1 MSYQISWGTGNTL
14 VMPDQKDVVYGHLL
28 NYLTANARE
37 HSDIVDEMLNPDNG
51 SLVVAYANLDDE
63 EKEDFTDLL
72 SDMVSEIL
80 MDEDVSIE
88 FLKKDNEAWEQYLG
102 GAKTADDEQLRELLT
117 DYAEATTLYEIH
129 VGSADYD
136 RLRGR
141 SGFKFGR
148 DMQKLPKFN
157 LSEFK
162 GKYSLK
168 PRIKPQPLQLEVSV
182 SKKGA
187 TKTRGSFEDILA
199 QADKDRK
206 KLRRALNAKINKQ
219 SLKETLKEYNE
230 LVQERGQLRK
240 VLDKE
245 VLDEMKLRYEQ
256 GTVKSNLKKQVAKV
270 VIDYM
275 ASFTENE
282 ATARLID
289 KSLSIN
295 YKIVNVNPIQYFY
308 TVKGQMKGAMD
319 SLSTLAQAQLDE
331 KSKQIRDR
339 GVVSGGW
346 TSTTGSQIKFTNA
359 MFERDEDDIEE
370 EEDFKGTIYLE
381 AQTVQGIPKDI
392 TQFTLSDMVP
402 VSFLTDKNK
411 EKETYFY
418 ELKTSTLIKQV
429 ESDKKLGAFLDFGIG
444 DINKVVVNMV
454 EIKFTLP
461 PKSKKGT
468 TIKEGAFSQEQQ
480 ILAKRLSEIKVI
492 TNLKS
497 APIAIWDSS
506 SYSPSAV
513 KPSAK
518 MEEHLALFKERI
530 EDLIDYYEIKVKG
543 EVDDKEEN

>member
-28 NYLTANARE
+28 NYLTANAEE

-63 EKEDFTDLL
+63 EEEEFADLL
-72 SDMVSEIL
+72 SDIISEIL
-80 MDEDVSIE
+80 RDEDVSIN

-102 GAKTADDEQLRELLT
+102 GAKTANDEQLRELLT

-148 DMQKLPKFN
+148 DMQKLPKFDLN
-157 LSEFK
+157 EFK
-162 GKYSLK
+162 GRYSLK
-168 PRIKPQPLQLEVSV
+168 PRIKPIPLQLEITV
-182 SKKGA
+182 SKKGE
-187 TKTRGSFEDILA
+187 TNTRGSFEDILA

-206 KLRRALNAKINKQ
+206 ALRRTLNAKINEQ
-219 SLKETLKEYNE
+219 GLEETLKEYNE
-230 LVQERGQLRK
+230 LVRERGQFRK

-245 VLDEMKLRYEQ
+245 VLDEMKQRYEQ
-256 GTVKSNLKKQVAKV
+256 GKVKSNLKKQVAKV

-275 ASFTENE
+275 ASFTKNE

-295 YKIVNVNPIQYFY
+295 FKIVNTEPAKYFY
-308 TVKGQMKGAMD
+308 EVDGKMKSSTD
-319 SLSTLAQAQLDE
+319 SLTTLAQVQLDE
-331 KSKQIRDR
+331 KSKQIKDR

-346 TSTTGSQIKFTNA
+346 TSTTGTQIKFRDA
-359 MFERDEDDIEE
+359 LFERDEDDRDE
-370 EEDFKGTIYLE
+370 EEDFKGTLYLP
-381 AQTVQGIPKDI
+381 AQTVQGVRKNI
-392 TQFTLSDMVP
+392 TQFTLSDMIP
-402 VSFLTDKNK
+402 VSFLTDKTK
-411 EKETYFY
+411 EKETYVY
-418 ELKTSTLIKQV
+418 PINTNSLIKQI
-429 ESDKKLGAFLDFGIG
+429 ESTKKLESFLQFGLG
-444 DINKVVVNMV
+444 EINKVVVNMV
-454 EIKFTLP
+454 EIKFALP

-492 TNLKS
+492 TKFKS

-506 SYSPSAV
+506 VYSSSSV
-513 KPSAK
+513 KPSVK
-518 MEEHLALFKERI
+518 MEEHLTLFKERV
-530 EDLIDYYEIKVKG
+530 EDLIDYYGIKVKG
-543 EVDDKEEN
+543 EVNDMEEN